1 MAAGTPVPAVIA
13 HIDAVTAHAV
23 RAAAPAFYT
32 VQPGDS
38 LSAIAQKLF
47 GSQDKWPYLYSANL
61 KVVGSDPNLIT
72 PGMKLSARLAS
83 TPAYGQQQSFGGGT
97 AVLASSS
104 VSSAGNQP
112 DPAPAYQAPVQPQVQ
127 SGGYNGGTPGGSFGA
142 CVVARESGGNAQV
155 MNSSGHYGLYQFSQ
169 STWEAYGGSASSFGN
184 ASVSQQEQVFA
195 NAMAAGGQSN
205 WSPYD
210 GC

>member
-1 MAAGTPVPAVIA
+1 MP
-13 HIDAVTAHAV
+13 V

-155 MNSSGHYGLYQFSQ
+155 MNSSGHYGLYQFSAVHLGSLRRFRVELRECQ
-169 STWEAYGGSASSFGN
+169 CEPAGAGVCQRYGRWGPVQLVAIRRLLMQRSI
-184 ASVSQQEQVFA
+184 
-195 NAMAAGGQSN
+195 
-205 WSPYD
+205 P
-210 GC
+210 